1 MSVRKASLV
10 RNHQS
15 PSDVS
20 SSLFLMLQLMLI
32 NYKCTSDIDN
42 IRNLFTKIITDRF
55 QSQILRY
62 TVVFHQTLP
71 ELLYLV
77 VQLSS
82 SE

>member
-1 MSVRKASLV
+1 MLVRKASLV

-15 PSDVS
+15 PSD
-20 SSLFLMLQLMLI
+20 
-32 NYKCTSDIDN
+32 
-42 IRNLFTKIITDRF
+42 IITDRF